1 MAKARTKRKDERGPI
16 QRLIDRERIEH
27 DTAPLVNEFSESHG
41 DYERNLRFV
50 VNRGG
55 TPVARWLKAG
65 LLSESQQAGI
75 NHCVHLWAKLREP
88 RVVANL
94 DGNGGGYNEGWTLHQ
109 IEALDEIKRISG
121 SFPGHYWDVF
131 QNVCRFDEPAGVA
144 GSKLQS
150 TRKHSA
156 ETTARTI
163 VCLVADMIAMRE
175 RLTF

>member
-1 MAKARTKRKDERGPI
+1 MP
-16 QRLIDRERIEH
+16 
-27 DTAPLVNEFSESHG
+27 SESIAFFEGRYMPVKEAKISIVDPAVTKSDIVFDVVSTTGRVFFRLDDHV
-41 DYERNLRFV
+41 ERFETSCRKMRIQL
-50 VNRGG
+50 
-55 TPVARWLKAG
+55 PV
-65 LLSESQQAGI
+65 SS
-75 NHCVHLWAKLREP
+75 
-88 RVVANL
+88 
-94 DGNGGGYNEGWTLHQ
+94 
-109 IEALDEIKRISG
+109 DEIKRISG